1 MAQQTGEDNAKRA
14 RRHTER
20 VIKSL
25 RPPTRVG
32 KLVVWAAPYV
42 VGPAVEHGVRFAEER
57 GPELAAWGAA
67 LAKEKVPAVAQ
78 ATRTELATAVHTAR
92 EKAPVVAQAAK
103 SEVVA
108 AAHTVREKA
117 PLVAHTAKEK
127 APVVARAAM
136 DTVVLFAQRVQ
147 ERRRSGAAQ
156 EPLGEAGPER
166 SDAWVGDE
174 ERTGWE
180 EGGR

>member
-25 RPPTRVG
+25 RPPTSVG

-42 VGPAVEHGVRFAEER
+42 VGPAVEYGVRFAEER
-57 GPELAAWGAA
+57 GPELAAKGAA

-78 ATRTELATAVHTAR
+78 AARTELATAAHTAR
-92 EKAPVVAQAAK
+92 EKAPVF
-103 SEVVA
+103 
-108 AAHTVREKA
+108 
-117 PLVAHTAKEK
+117 AHTAKEK

-147 ERRRSGAAQ
+147 ERRRSGGAQ
-156 EPLGEAGPER
+156 EPHGAAGRER
-166 SDAWVGDE
+166 TDEWEGDE

-180 EGGR
+180 EGRR

>member
-42 VGPAVEHGVRFAEER
+42 VGPAVEYGVRFAEER
-57 GPELAAWGAA
+57 GPELAAKGAA
-67 LAKEKVPAVAQ
+67 LAKEKVPAVVA
-78 ATRTELATAVHTAR
+78 AIK
-92 EKAPVVAQAAK
+92 EKAPEVTQAAK

-108 AAHTVREKA
+108 VVHTVREKA

-147 ERRRSGAAQ
+147 ERRRSGGTQ
-156 EPLGEAGPER
+156 EPRGAAGRER
-166 SDAWVGDE
+166 TDGWEGDE